1 MAIKFQSEW
10 GRLTMIPGSGRNFT
24 PLSNA
29 ARRGT
34 LLRTIYR
41 SMRNG
46 EPRSEVAVVSR

>member
-1 MAIKFQSEW
+1 MAIKFQFEW
-10 GRLTMIPGSGRNFT
+10 GRLTVIPGSGRNFT

-34 LLRTIYR
+34 PLRTIYP

-46 EPRSEVAVVSR
+46 ERKSEVVVD